1 MNLKDI
7 RKEARYL
14 LKGNWLKLSLIVF
27 IFNLFILFVYAA
39 PTILNF
45 SSTVLILVV
54 AALGLISTI
63 FVVPFVY
70 GLFSVIVKAING
82 EKVRIFEF
90 VSNGIKNFK
99 KSYFLIFGIII
110 SLAVPI
116 LAFILSA
123 VFLDYGIRHFLTFII
138 TTGGIIYTIA
148 TFFMFSKAF
157 YYIPSIFVMIENEE
171 KSVKDILKESKEIM
185 SLERVN
191 LLKLFGIFAL
201 FFIIMLGVSYGV
213 GIIFRSQDVYALVA
227 TVGYMILFPYF
238 IVSLYVFYKYKKDP
252 HYKFIY
258 EDHLKEKESKKESKK
273 EDKNKEK
280 AENKSEKIE
289 KKNKKKK

>member
-14 LKGNWLKLSLIVF
+14 LKGSWLKLSLIVF

-39 PTILNF
+39 PNILNF
-45 SSTVLILVV
+45 SSTVLILAV
-54 AALGLISTI
+54 AVIGLISTI
-63 FVVPFVY
+63 FVIPFIY
-70 GLFSVIVKAING
+70 GLFSVIIKSING
-82 EKVRIFEF
+82 EKVRLLEF
-90 VSNGIKNFK
+90 VSTGIKNFK
-99 KSYFLIFGIII
+99 KSYFLIFGIVI

-116 LAFILSA
+116 LAFIISA

-148 TFFMFSKAF
+148 TFFMFAKAF
-157 YYIPSIFVMIENEE
+157 YYIPSFFVMIDNEE
-171 KSVKDILKESKEIM
+171 KSVKDILNESKEIM
-185 SLERVN
+185 TLERVN

-201 FFIIMLGVSYGV
+201 FFIIMLGISFGA
-213 GIIFRSQDVYALVA
+213 GIIFHSQDAYAIVA
-227 TVGYMILFPYF
+227 TIGYMILFPYF

-258 EDHLKEKESKKESKK
+258 EEHVKEQENKKESKK
-273 EDKNKEK
+273 ENKDKV
-280 AENKSEKIE
+280 ENKSKKSE
-289 KKNKKKK
+289 KKNKKNK